1 MNGFST
7 PPPDNRHATKN
18 DAKHNVTTGFS
29 LADCLVKSNSDTN
42 LEEATDPGKQGHY
55 EIIPVPLQL
64 PNPRDANK
72 FCAYIENVLSPTECQ
87 NLIQRSTEAGY
98 SAALFKNTLDVQSR
112 NSDRCIIDDPH
123 FANILFE
130 RIKHCLPPQR
140 TNRMGVK
147 WELDGLN
154 ERIRILRYN
163 EGNYFA
169 PHYDG
174 WYCRN
179 RKERSFYTLMLYL
192 NTGGGVDFKGGS
204 TNFISDDDEE
214 ESDSDTGSM
223 WSSIR
228 SSFYGKKKR
237 QECALTKFVPKVGS
251 VLVFDHSTF
260 HEGAKLEGGVKYA
273 VRTDVMFRDNS
284 GTSSTACS

>member
-1 MNGFST
+1 MNVFTT
-7 PPPDNRHATKN
+7 PPRQTKN
-18 DAKHNVTTGFS
+18 DAKHNVTNGFS
-29 LADCLVKSNSDTN
+29 LVDCLVKTNSDTSQ
-42 LEEATDPGKQGHY
+42 EKATTIDQERKRHD

-112 NSDRCIIDDPH
+112 NSDRCIIDDPL

-174 WYCRN
+174 YYCRN

-204 TNFISDDDEE
+204 TNFVSDDDDEE
-214 ESDSDTGSM
+214 DVSDSYSM
-223 WSSIR
+223 FWSGIR
-228 SSFYGKKKR
+228 SSFYGKNKR
-237 QECALTKFVPKVGS
+237 QERERALTKFVPKVGS

-260 HEGAKLEGGVKYA
+260 HEGAKLDSGVKYA
-273 VRTDVMFRDNS
+273 LRTDVMFRDN
-284 GTSSTACS
+284 GDTS